1 MAPSILRQYFAKIG
15 DISEDEWAQLKA
27 TASPK
32 EFKRGERLLDEG
44 VVCRSFFFVEKGYL
58 RTYYNK
64 DGVEINLQFTF
75 EGELTTNFKSLKSEK
90 PSHFIIEA
98 GEKSRVWIFDR
109 EKMKPLYDAYPAV
122 GQILRRVAMQLL
134 LSSEE
139 YSILYKISTPAQRY
153 QYIEQHRPHL
163 LQRLSLS
170 QLASYLG
177 VTRETLS
184 RIRSAST
191 KVNL

>member
-1 MAPSILRQYFAKIG
+1 MAPSILRQSLAKIG
-15 DISEDEWAQLKA
+15 DLSDEEWALLKGTA
-27 TASPK
+27 TPK
-32 EFKRGERLLDEG
+32 EFKRGERLLNEG
-44 VVCRSFFFVEKGYL
+44 DICRAYFFVEKGYL

-64 DGVEINLQFTF
+64 DGVEINLQFSF
-75 EGELTTNFKSLKSEK
+75 EGDFTTNFKSLKNEK

-109 EKMKPLYDAYPAV
+109 EKMKPLYFEKEAI
-122 GQILRRVAMQLL
+122 GLLLRRLAMQLL

-139 YSILYKISTPAQRY
+139 YSNLYKISTPTQRY
-153 QYIEQHRPHL
+153 EYIERHKPHL

-170 QLASYLG
+170 QLSSYLG

-184 RIRSAST
+184 RIRSASAR
-191 KVNL
+191 